1 MWLLRGFVP
10 LQGRVAT
17 WSENSRWT
25 SFALYESV
33 WYIYIHIVIYI
44 YYTYMIYL
52 CNDTRVSSTNCVYT
66 LNMKYKYT
74 YIHMCRCV
82 SAVEFQDHKRR
93 TSSGNS
99 NAQVVTSGANVLW
112 SCYLLEI
119 CGSTRWTTAEKMLK
133 WAVRGCFSDQSAN
146 K

>member
-33 WYIYIHIVIYI
+33 WYIYTHIFIYI

-74 YIHMCRCV
+74 YICADVYPQWNFKTINGEPVAEIPTLRLWHLEPMCFGVATSLGNLRLNALNHRGKDVEMSSAWLLFRPV
-82 SAVEFQDHKRR
+82 SQ
-93 TSSGNS
+93 
-99 NAQVVTSGANVLW
+99 
-112 SCYLLEI
+112 
-119 CGSTRWTTAEKMLK
+119 
-133 WAVRGCFSDQSAN
+133 
-146 K
+146 

>member
-74 YIHMCRCV
+74 YICADVYPQWNFKTINGEPVAEIPTLRLWHLEPMCFGVATSLGNLRLNALNHRGKDVEMSSAWLLFRPV
-82 SAVEFQDHKRR
+82 SQ
-93 TSSGNS
+93 
-99 NAQVVTSGANVLW
+99 
-112 SCYLLEI
+112 
-119 CGSTRWTTAEKMLK
+119 
-133 WAVRGCFSDQSAN
+133 
-146 K
+146 